1 MQCFLRTHG
10 LSFWGSSPLMSRG
23 APQWMLLIYSHAK
36 GTEPSLLSLAFRV
49 VVLYMLPLSFCPFQG
64 CFVGAVGFL
73 LVLDS
78 INLAALGRV
87 GFFGFG
93 FFFPPPLGRFSNA
106 HTGGLVAA
114 VTSGACTRACL
125 SCKSHEGWGLSSS
138 SPPAWCT
145 VGSAEPQMRCSRT
158 PSWAQI

>member
-1 MQCFLRTHG
+1 
-10 LSFWGSSPLMSRG
+10 
-23 APQWMLLIYSHAK
+23 MLLIYSYPK
-36 GTEPSLLSLAFRV
+36 GTEPSLLSLAFQV

-64 CFVGAVGFL
+64 CFIGAVGFL

-87 GFFGFG
+87 GFLVLV
-93 FFFPPPLGRFSNA
+93 FFSTPPLGRFSNA

-114 VTSGACTRACL
+114 VTSGAYTRACL
-125 SCKSHEGWGLSSS
+125 SCKTHQGRGLSYS
-138 SPPAWCT
+138 SPPAWGT
-145 VGSAEPQMRCSRT
+145 VGPAEPQMCCSLT